1 MISSF
6 FSKNYIKLNEVDST
20 NNFLMKLIKKI
31 IFLTVIILLSINNLK
46 AEDKVAYL
54 DIDFIL
60 NNTLAGKL
68 LLENLNKQ
76 EEIKINKFKID
87 DEKFRNNEKKILA
100 KKNLVSVEEIKKEM
114 NELQI
119 EYQKYNNNKKK
130 EIDSL
135 KKKRNTNIINCINSI
150 NPIIEKYM
158 TDNSIYILMDKKN
171 IFMAKNDYDITQKLI
186 KLIDNQIK
194 TFEIK

>member
-1 MISSF
+1 
-6 FSKNYIKLNEVDST
+6 
-20 NNFLMKLIKKI
+20 MKLIKKI
-31 IFLTVIILLSINNLK
+31 FFLTVIILLSINNLK

-60 NNTLAGKL
+60 TNTIAGKL
-68 LLENLNKQ
+68 LLENLKKQ

-87 DEKFRNNEKKILA
+87 DEKFRNNENKILA

-119 EYQKYNNNKKK
+119 EYQKYNNDKKK

-135 KKKRNTNIINCINSI
+135 KKKRNTNIINFINSI

-171 IFMAKNDYDITQKLI
+171 IFIAKNDYDITQKLI

>member
-1 MISSF
+1 
-6 FSKNYIKLNEVDST
+6 
-20 NNFLMKLIKKI
+20 MKLIKKI
-31 IFLTVIILLSINNLK
+31 FFLTVIILISINNLK

-60 NNTLAGKL
+60 ANTIAGKL
-68 LLENLNKQ
+68 LLENLKKQ

-119 EYQKYNNNKKK
+119 EYQKYNNDKKK

-135 KKKRNTNIINCINSI
+135 KKKRNTNIINFINSI

-171 IFMAKNDYDITQKLI
+171 IFIAKNDYDITQKLI
-186 KLIDNQIK
+186 KLINNQIK

>member
-1 MISSF
+1 
-6 FSKNYIKLNEVDST
+6 
-20 NNFLMKLIKKI
+20 MKLIKKI
-31 IFLTVIILLSINNLK
+31 FFLTVIILLSINNLK

-60 NNTLAGKL
+60 TNTIAGKL
-68 LLENLNKQ
+68 LLENLKKQ

-119 EYQKYNNNKKK
+119 EYQKYNNDKKR

-135 KKKRNTNIINCINSI
+135 KKKRNTNIMNFINLI

-158 TDNSIYILMDKKN
+158 TVNSIYILMDKKN
-171 IFMAKNDYDITQKLI
+171 IFIAKNDYDITQKLI

>member
-1 MISSF
+1 
-6 FSKNYIKLNEVDST
+6 
-20 NNFLMKLIKKI
+20 MKLIKKI
-31 IFLTVIILLSINNLK
+31 FFLTVIILLSINNLK

-60 NNTLAGKL
+60 ANTIAGKL
-68 LLENLNKQ
+68 LLENLKKQ
-76 EEIKINKFKID
+76 EDIKINKFKID

-135 KKKRNTNIINCINSI
+135 KKKRNTNIINFINSI

-171 IFMAKNDYDITQKLI
+171 IFIAKNDYDITQKLI

>member
-1 MISSF
+1 
-6 FSKNYIKLNEVDST
+6 
-20 NNFLMKLIKKI
+20 MKLIKKI
-31 IFLTVIILLSINNLK
+31 FFLTVIILLSINNLK

-60 NNTLAGKL
+60 TNTIAGKL
-68 LLENLNKQ
+68 LLENLKKQ

-135 KKKRNTNIINCINSI
+135 KKKRNTNIINFINSI

-171 IFMAKNDYDITQKLI
+171 IFIAKNDYDITQKLI
-186 KLIDNQIK
+186 KLIDSKIK

>member
-1 MISSF
+1 
-6 FSKNYIKLNEVDST
+6 
-20 NNFLMKLIKKI
+20 MKLVYKI
-31 IFLTVIILLSINNLK
+31 FFLTVIILSISNLK
-46 AEDKVAYL
+46 ADDKVAYL

-60 NNTLAGKL
+60 TNTIAGKL

-119 EYQKYNNNKKK
+119 EYQKYNNDKKK

-135 KKKRNTNIINCINSI
+135 KKKRNTNIINFINSI

-171 IFMAKNDYDITQKLI
+171 IFIAKNDYDITQKLI

-194 TFEIK
+194 TVEIK

>member
-1 MISSF
+1 
-6 FSKNYIKLNEVDST
+6 
-20 NNFLMKLIKKI
+20 MKLIKKI
-31 IFLTVIILLSINNLK
+31 FFLTVIILLSINNLK
-46 AEDKVAYL
+46 AEDKIAYL

-60 NNTLAGKL
+60 TNTIAGKL
-68 LLENLNKQ
+68 LLENLKKQ
-76 EEIKINKFKID
+76 EDIKINKFKID

-119 EYQKYNNNKKK
+119 EYQKYNNDKKK

-135 KKKRNTNIINCINSI
+135 KKKRNTNIINFINSI

-158 TDNSIYILMDKKN
+158 ADNSIYILMDKKN
-171 IFMAKNDYDITQKLI
+171 IFIAKNDYDITQKLI

>member
-1 MISSF
+1 
-6 FSKNYIKLNEVDST
+6 
-20 NNFLMKLIKKI
+20 MKLIKKI
-31 IFLTVIILLSINNLK
+31 FFLTVIILLSINNLK

-60 NNTLAGKL
+60 TNTIAGKL
-68 LLENLNKQ
+68 LLENLKKQ

-135 KKKRNTNIINCINSI
+135 KKKRNTNIINFINSI

-171 IFMAKNDYDITQKLI
+171 IFIAKNDYDITQKLI
-186 KLIDNQIK
+186 KLINNQIK